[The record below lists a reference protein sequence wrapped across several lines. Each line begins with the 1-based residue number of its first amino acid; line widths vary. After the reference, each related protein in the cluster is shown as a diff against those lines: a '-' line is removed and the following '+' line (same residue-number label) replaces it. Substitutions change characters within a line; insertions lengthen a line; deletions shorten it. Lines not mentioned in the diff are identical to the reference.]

1 MVNRLRT
8 WLHSRKERRQRR
20 HVERLEKKNTA
31 RTTLRDHDPTGG
43 QGGDWS
49 MKERISNTL
58 DRWRERRQER
68 RLAQA
73 DAKKSLRDEPSK
85 ARRGAGKG
93 TGLPP
98 GGGPGF

>member
-1 MVNRLRT
+1 MVNRLKA
-8 WLHSRKERRQRR
+8 WF
-20 HVERLEKKNTA
+20 
-31 RTTLRDHDPTGG
+31 
-43 QGGDWS
+43 
-49 MKERISNTL
+49 SNTL
-58 DRWRERRQER
+58 DRWRERPEER

-85 ARRGAGKG
+85 ARRGGGKG